1 MVVDDYF
8 YQKFGSKSATR
19 VAGVFNHMKTFYQHS
34 SLQVKFNLIKLK
46 PKKTSQRLV
55 ITASNRE

>member
-19 VAGVFNHMKTFYQHS
+19 IAGVFNHMKTFYQHS
-34 SLQVKFNLIKLK
+34 SLQVKFNLIKLP
-46 PKKTSQRLV
+46 PKKTKGKLQIV
-55 ITASNRE
+55 ASNRE